1 MDIKEKFTVGIT
13 KDYDLFKFLDTNRK
27 PNQRMIEK
35 LTNSIKENGIQIPI
49 IVSPEKYIVDGQHRF
64 WALRSLKYSV
74 PYIISKTWKDDNHTI
89 EINNT
94 SKKWTALD
102 YANYAAK
109 SGNLDIAEA
118 LEISEQWEKETCKKL
133 KATSGLEILMQ
144 GRTHSGLL
152 SRLKNQTYIIDRKK
166 GIEIYDTLNIMSE
179 YKMKVSPFTQKFVRA
194 IKVLNYEFGDLTEKV
209 VRRMCLNNYIQSY
222 NKENDQIEYLADLYK
237 EAKNKYKNK
246 NK

>member
-152 SRLKNQTYIIDRKK
+152 SRLKNKTYIIDRKK
-166 GIEIYDTLNIMSE
+166 GFEIYDTLNVMSE